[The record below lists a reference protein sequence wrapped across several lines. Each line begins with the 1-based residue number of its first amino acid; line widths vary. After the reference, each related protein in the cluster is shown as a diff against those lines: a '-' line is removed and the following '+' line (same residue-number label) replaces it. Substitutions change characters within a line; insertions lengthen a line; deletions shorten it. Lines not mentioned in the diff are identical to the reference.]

1 MISLMGRRRQSN
13 LSLPP
18 RMHLKSGTYYYVTT
32 TKPRK
37 WISLGKEL
45 NEARIKWAD
54 LENGLASVV
63 TIKKLIDDYFDSDK
77 FKATAEGTQRMYRSV
92 SKQVIAFFGLTEVSS
107 ITTGM
112 IAQFMDGMESKS
124 QANLGKAVISNA
136 LSLAVRYDL
145 LQHNPAREIERHKM
159 APRMRYVTD
168 EEFRL
173 IRDHANPV
181 LKSAMNISY
190 ITGARISDVLAIKM
204 TDWTEKGLIIRQ
216 IKTGK
221 LQIFDRT
228 PELEKII
235 AEARKIPRNIRGIS
249 YLLCSNRGQKYAT
262 STLRDFWIEARDK
275 AGVKDVRFH
284 DIRGKSATDAKH
296 DGQDYQALLGHST
309 KAMSDR
315 YIKIEEAQ
323 KVEPRRKV
331 L

>member
-1 MISLMGRRRQSN
+1 MVFPMGRRRQSN

-45 NEARIKWAD
+45 SEARIKWAEI
-54 LENGLASVV
+54 ENGPSTTN
-63 TIKKLIDDYFDSDK
+63 TIKKLIDDYFASDK
-77 FKATAEGTQRMYRSV
+77 FLKTADGTQRMYRSA
-92 SKQVIAFFGLTEVSS
+92 SKRVIAFFGQTDVSA
-107 ITTGM
+107 ITTGV
-112 IAQFMDGMESKS
+112 IAQFMDGMESKA
-124 QANLGKAVISNA
+124 QANLCKAVISNA
-136 LSLAVRYDL
+136 LNLAVRYDM
-145 LQHNPAREIERHKM
+145 LQHNPAKEIERHKL

-168 EEFRL
+168 EEFRK
-173 IRDHANPV
+173 IRDHACPV
-181 LKSAMNISY
+181 LRSAMNISY
-190 ITGARISDVLAIKM
+190 ITGARISDVLSIKM
-204 TDWTEKGLIIRQ
+204 SDWTDKGLIIRQ
-216 IKTGK
+216 KKTGK
-221 LQIFDRT
+221 LQLFERT
-228 PELEKII
+228 PELEEVIT
-235 AEARKIPRNIRGIS
+235 EARKIPRTIRGIS
-249 YLLCSNRGQKYAT
+249 YLLCSNRGQMYST
-262 STLRDFWIEARDK
+262 STLRDFWIAARDK

-323 KVEPRRKV
+323 KVEPRRKS